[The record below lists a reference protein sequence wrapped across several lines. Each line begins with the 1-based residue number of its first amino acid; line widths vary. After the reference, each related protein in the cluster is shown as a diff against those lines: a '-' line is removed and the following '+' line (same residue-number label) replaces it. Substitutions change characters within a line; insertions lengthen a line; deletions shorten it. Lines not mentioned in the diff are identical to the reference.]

1 MPRKKMQTRQQSY
14 NLSLSLIDKISKK
27 AEEDNLTNTAVV
39 INALNF
45 YFEQYETIKM
55 IPKLLDLYQQ
65 DSKLSKRK

>member
-1 MPRKKMQTRQQSY
+1 MPRKKQNTKQQSY